1 MKVRA
6 TIEGIN
12 PLIDD
17 IVIVDIDARDRRAFE
32 REGRKEFGIPTSAN
46 MQEAVQG
53 IPESYVGWLVW
64 HSLKRANNRKDIDS
78 WKDFE
83 SRLIRTEPLE
93 ENAEVFDFPTQA
105 AT

>member
-6 TIEGIN
+6 TIEGTN
-12 PLIDD
+12 SLIGDT
-17 IVIVDIDARDRRAFE
+17 IIADIDARDRRAFE
-32 REGRKEFGIPTSAN
+32 REGRKEFGIPANVN

-64 HSLKRANNRKDIDS
+64 HSLKRLGRKDIDS